1 MFGGTVSGVFWY
13 MEMLSLLTLRKV
25 LSSIKFTTFS
35 SCFTC
40 EDDKALRVGGRVCL
54 HSPVA
59 VDRGFRY
66 IVLCT
71 IGACLFLVSC
81 LLPLMLINEQM
92 PFWRNS

>member
-13 MEMLSLLTLRKV
+13 MEMLSLLTLQKV

-66 IVLCT
+66 NCIMYNWCMFVFSVLF
-71 IGACLFLVSC
+71 IASDV
-81 LLPLMLINEQM
+81 NK
-92 PFWRNS
+92 